1 MRTKEYVKYMQKDKG
16 SFGASRKKG
25 GGRWLPVSVES
36 KWRRER
42 GKDKGAWT
50 MMRRGE

>member
-25 GGRWLPVSVES
+25 GGGGGGYRLAWNQNGEESVART
-36 KWRRER
+36 KVHGR
-42 GKDKGAWT
+42 
-50 MMRRGE
+50 